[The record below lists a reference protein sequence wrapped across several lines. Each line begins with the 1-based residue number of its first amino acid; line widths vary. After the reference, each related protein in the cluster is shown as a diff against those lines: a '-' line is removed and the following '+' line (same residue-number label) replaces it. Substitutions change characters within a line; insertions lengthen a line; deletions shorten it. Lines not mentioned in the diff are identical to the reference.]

1 LLIFLLQM
9 DGSQQP
15 PPGDTNPD
23 VDGSLQA
30 VLQATREL
38 RAQLQATTL
47 AQTADLGS
55 VARAG
60 VDVMNCVRNA
70 ALASDT
76 ERLDEAAH
84 KFNEHLEHV
93 LEVRFKLLFFS
104 L

>member
-1 LLIFLLQM
+1 M
-9 DGSQQP
+9 QP
-15 PPGDTNPD
+15 TGPGDPNPD
-23 VDGSLQA
+23 VEGSLQA

-47 AQTADLGS
+47 AQTSDLGS

-60 VDVMNCVRNA
+60 VDVMSCVRNA

-76 ERLDEAAH
+76 ERLEEAAA

-93 LEVRFKLLFFS
+93 LEVS
-104 L
+104 ATE